1 MAMPAKALWVAA
13 IPNVSIHMIRNGLR
27 TSRKHC
33 TAPACFSEGDVVS
46 CVTTL
51 VST

>member
-27 TSRKHC
+27 TSKLR
-33 TAPACFSEGDVVS
+33 EN
-46 CVTTL
+46 
-51 VST
+51 